1 VDLHC
6 HGAGVNGTCF
16 RFTKPEGRF
25 GERAEVVGKKKE
37 HVKRRPDM
45 LRKIINVVLQA
56 ESRKNIRTYNKPA
69 GFKTS
74 PPVIRFFKKFD
85 YLSLVI
91 YVALTLIS
99 YQFMYPLLRMIMT
112 SLMSPEDIIN
122 PTVNWLPKSW
132 SFGNIRTALRVLDL
146 KITLRNSLLFSGL
159 LAVCQT
165 LVSAMTGYA
174 FARYNFK
181 FKNFWFVMVILTFIL
196 PTPIMLIPRTM
207 MAVTVR
213 ETFGFQMIGTVYP
226 QLLMAITGQGIYS
239 AILVLI
245 FYNFIRLIPRALDE
259 AASIDGANPMQIF
272 YHVILKLSM
281 STILVVFLF
290 SFVWNWNETY
300 ITNTLVR
307 GQIPLLPHRLAMFDS
322 IFENYASSSGGLDQG
337 QQRVNEA
344 YKMSATLISILP
356 LLIMYMVVQKQLIK
370 GIESAGLTGE

>member
-1 VDLHC
+1 M
-6 HGAGVNGTCF
+6 
-16 RFTKPEGRF
+16 E
-25 GERAEVVGKKKE
+25 KKIK
-37 HVKRRPDM
+37 
-45 LRKIINVVLQA
+45 
-56 ESRKNIRTYNKPA
+56 
-69 GFKTS
+69 
-74 PPVIRFFKKFD
+74 PVIRFLKQLN
-85 YLSLVI
+85 YLNLVI
-91 YVALTLIS
+91 YVALVLIS
-99 YQFMYPLLRMIMT
+99 YQFIYPLLRMIMT

-132 SFGNIRTALRVLDL
+132 SFGNIQTALRVLDL
-146 KITLRNSLLFSGL
+146 KVTLRNSIIFSGL
-159 LAVCQT
+159 LALCQT
-165 LVSAMTGYA
+165 AVSAMTGYA
-174 FARYNFK
+174 FARYKFK
-181 FKNFWFVMVILTFIL
+181 FKNFWFIMVILTFIL

-207 MAVTVR
+207 MAVSVR
-213 ETFGFQMIGTVYP
+213 EIFGVQMIGTVYP

-259 AASIDGANPMQIF
+259 AAAIDGANPMQIF
-272 YHVILKLSM
+272 YHVILKLSL

-307 GQIPLLPHRLAMFDS
+307 GQIPLLPPRLAMFDS

>member
-1 VDLHC
+1 MDM
-6 HGAGVNGTCF
+6 ANKI
-16 RFTKPEGRF
+16 KP
-25 GERAEVVGKKKE
+25 V
-37 HVKRRPDM
+37 M
-45 LRKIINVVLQA
+45 
-56 ESRKNIRTYNKPA
+56 
-69 GFKTS
+69 
-74 PPVIRFFKKFD
+74 RFFKRLNYFN
-85 YLSLVI
+85 LVI
-91 YVALTLIS
+91 YTALILIS
-99 YQFMYPLLRMIMT
+99 YQFVYPLLRMMMT

-132 SFGNIRTALRVLDL
+132 SFGNIQTALRVLDL
-146 KITLRNSLLFSGL
+146 KTTLRNSILFSGL
-159 LAVCQT
+159 LAACQT
-165 LVSAMTGYA
+165 SVSAMTGYA
-174 FARYNFK
+174 FARYKFK
-181 FKNFWFVMVILTFIL
+181 LKNFWFVMVILTFIL

-207 MAVTVR
+207 MAVSVR

-226 QLLMAITGQGIYS
+226 QLLMAVTGQGIYS

-259 AASIDGANPMQIF
+259 AAAIDGANPMQIF
-272 YHVILKLSM
+272 YHVILKLSL

-307 GQIPLLPHRLAMFDS
+307 GQIPLLPPRLAMFDS

>member
-1 VDLHC
+1 MEKKY
-6 HGAGVNGTCF
+6 
-16 RFTKPEGRF
+16 KPI
-25 GERAEVVGKKKE
+25 
-37 HVKRRPDM
+37 VKFLRR
-45 LRKIINVVLQA
+45 INYFNLA
-56 ESRKNIRTYNKPA
+56 
-69 GFKTS
+69 
-74 PPVIRFFKKFD
+74 
-85 YLSLVI
+85 I

-132 SFGNIRTALRVLDL
+132 SFGNIQTALRVLDL

-159 LAVCQT
+159 LAICQT
-165 LVSAMTGYA
+165 GVSAMTGYA
-174 FARYNFK
+174 FARFNFK

-196 PTPIMLIPRTM
+196 PTPSMLIPRTM
-207 MAVTVR
+207 MAVSVR
-213 ETFGFQMIGTVYP
+213 EIFGFQMIGTVYP
-226 QLLMAITGQGIYS
+226 QLLMAVTGQGIYS
-239 AILVLI
+239 AILILI

-259 AASIDGANPMQIF
+259 AAAIDGANPMQIF
-272 YHVILKLSM
+272 YHVILKLSL

-300 ITNTLVR
+300 ITNTLLR
-307 GQIPLLPHRLAMFDS
+307 GQIPLLPPRLAMFDS
-322 IFENYASSSGGLDQG
+322 IFSSFASSGGGLDQG

-356 LLIMYMVVQKQLIK
+356 LLILYLVVQKQLIK